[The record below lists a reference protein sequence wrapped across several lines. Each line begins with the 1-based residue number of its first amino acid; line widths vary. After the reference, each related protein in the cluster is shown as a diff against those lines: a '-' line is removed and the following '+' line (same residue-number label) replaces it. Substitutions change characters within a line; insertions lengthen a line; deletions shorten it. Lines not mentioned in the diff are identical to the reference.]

1 LKIKN
6 EMSKKPST
14 EELLASIS
22 ELKNQIKI
30 LKSELKKRSEVSEL
44 EQEKFYK
51 AFHSNPALMAIS
63 TFHDT
68 KYIDVNNAFLNKL
81 GFTRKEII
89 GHTSTEL
96 QLYVDIIQSDK
107 FFRKLQKLSKVHDFE
122 VTIKTK
128 TGENRT
134 GLFSAE
140 TIMLQGEPCLLTIIN
155 DITEWKEAEKTL
167 RETEYRYS
175 EIFENM
181 SNCVAVY
188 KPVEDGK
195 DFVFVDFNPAAE
207 KTEKIKKEEL
217 IGKKILDI
225 FPGAKEFGLFDFLQ
239 RVNETNQPEKKPLS
253 FYQDNRISGWRENF
267 VYKLPSGEI
276 VAIYEDHTELEQKK
290 EKLHLSEQRFREFA
304 ELLPEMICEVDMNGN
319 ISFANNEALK
329 NFQYSQEYLKKE
341 INFDQLLIPRDVKR
355 TRVDLLRRIKG
366 QKLTAREVTAVRK
379 DGTTFPAIVYI
390 QPFFEKD
397 KPVGFRG
404 VMMDITSRKK
414 AEEEIQREKAFLEQ
428 LIEGAPEAIVQCDTK
443 GNLEKI
449 NDEFTQLFGYSRKEA
464 LGRNI
469 DDLVSS
475 EDQRKEAVGITKEVS
490 GGKKV
495 AIETIRQYKNGRQV
509 HVSIL
514 STPII
519 VNNKQVGIYAIY
531 RDITERKKADSIR
544 QMIHNISNAVI
555 TCQTLNE
562 LFQIIFE
569 ELSTVM
575 DTTNFFI
582 ALYDKKT
589 DSLTLPFFKN
599 EKDSFQTFPAGK
611 TITAYVLKKRK
622 PVLLCTKDI
631 EELEKAGEIELVGT
645 SSKVWLG
652 VPLRTENEVIG
663 VISLQSYDNEDAF
676 DENDIEILEF
686 VANQAGLSIDRKRA
700 EQNLII
706 AKQKAEEAARVKQQ
720 FLSTMSHEIRTP
732 INAVLGMTH
741 LLLQEYPRT
750 DQREYLNALKFSG
763 ENLLVLINDILDFNK
778 IESGMVFFE
787 QADFMLKEI
796 INGIK
801 QSFLFRTEEK
811 GITFEINVDPELPDS
826 IVGDPVR
833 LNQVLTNLIGNAVK
847 FTEKGSIT
855 VDLSLIQETTENV
868 EIEFSVSDTG
878 IGIPDDKQ
886 AEIFESFTQAGLDTT
901 RKYGGTGLGLAITKN
916 LIELQNS
923 EIFVESAAGK
933 GSKFYFSLN
942 FPKSKKKPEHKPV
955 ETKESYKQL
964 EGSNI
969 LVAEDN
975 EINIIIVKKIL
986 EKWGVKVDHAEN
998 GKVVIDKL
1006 NKKNYDV
1013 VLMDLHMP
1021 ELNGYEASKII
1032 RTSENVK
1039 NKNIPIIA
1047 LTASVMP
1054 DIQQKIER
1062 VGITDY
1068 ILKPINPKEL
1078 YQIILKKI
1086 KGL

>member
-1 LKIKN
+1 
-6 EMSKKPST
+6 MSKKPST

-22 ELKNQIKI
+22 ELKNQVKI

-63 TFHDT
+63 TFHDA
-68 KYIDVNNAFLNKL
+68 KYIDVNDAFLNKL
-81 GFTRKEII
+81 GFTRREII
-89 GHTSTEL
+89 GHTSNEL

-107 FFRKLQKLSKVHDFE
+107 FFRKLQKLSKVYDFE

-140 TIMLQGEPCLLTIIN
+140 TIMLKGEPCLLTIIN

-225 FPGAKEFGLFDFLQ
+225 FPGIKEFGLFDLLQ

-276 VAIYEDHTELEQKK
+276 VAIYEDHTELEQNK
-290 EKLHLSEQRFREFA
+290 EKLQQIEQRFREFA
-304 ELLPEMICEVDMNGN
+304 ELLPEMICEADMNGN
-319 ISFANNEALK
+319 ISFANNEALG
-329 NFQYSQEYLKKE
+329 NFQYSQEDLIKG
-341 INFDQLLIPRDVKR
+341 INFDQLLIPRDAKR
-355 TRVDLLRRIKG
+355 TRVDLLRKIKG

-379 DGTTFPAIVYI
+379 DGTTFPAMASI
-390 QPFFEKD
+390 QPFFEKN

-414 AEEEIQREKAFLEQ
+414 AEEEIQREKSFLEQ
-428 LIEGAPEAIVQCDTK
+428 LIEGAPEAIVQCDIE
-443 GNLEKI
+443 GVLEKI
-449 NDEFTQLFGYSRKEA
+449 NAEFTQLFGYSRKEA

-469 DDLVSS
+469 DELISS

-495 AIETIRQYKNGRQV
+495 AIETIRQHKKGTPVY
-509 HVSIL
+509 VSIL

-519 VNNKQVGIYAIY
+519 VNKKQVGIYSIY
-531 RDITERKKADSIR
+531 RDITERKRAESIR

-555 TCQTLNE
+555 TCKTMEE
-562 LFQIIFE
+562 LFHIIQE
-569 ELSTVM
+569 EVSTVL

-589 DSLTLPFFKN
+589 DSLTLPFFKD
-599 EKDSFQTFPAGK
+599 EKDSFQTFPACK

-622 PVLLCTKDI
+622 PVLLRAKDI
-631 EELEKAGEIELVGT
+631 EELEKAGEIELAGT

-652 VPLRTENEVIG
+652 VPLRAENEVIG
-663 VISLQSYDNEDAF
+663 IVSLQSYDNEDAF
-676 DENDIEILEF
+676 DENDLVLLEF
-686 VANQAGLSIDRKRA
+686 ISNQAGLSIDRKRA

-706 AKQKAEEAARVKQQ
+706 AKQKAEEAVKAKQQ

-732 INAVLGMTH
+732 LNAVLGMTH
-741 LLLQEYPRT
+741 LLIQADPRP
-750 DQREYLNALKFSG
+750 DQMEYLNVLKFSG
-763 ENLLVLINDILDFNK
+763 ENLLVLINDILDFSK

-787 QADFMLKEI
+787 QADFNIKEI

-811 GITFEINVDPELPDS
+811 GITFEINVSPELPDS

-855 VDLSLIQETTENV
+855 VDLNLKQETTENV
-868 EIEFSVSDTG
+868 EIEFSVTDTG
-878 IGIPDDKQ
+878 IGIPKDKL
-886 AEIFESFTQAGLDTT
+886 ANIFESFKQAGIDIT
-901 RKYGGTGLGLAITKN
+901 RKYGGTGLGLAITRK

-923 EIFVESAAGK
+923 EIFVESRVGK

-942 FPKSKKKPEHKPV
+942 FPKSKIKPEHKPV
-955 ETKESYKQL
+955 ETEESFKQL
-964 EGSNI
+964 EGLNI

-975 EINIIIVKKIL
+975 EINYIIAKKLL
-986 EKWGVKVDHAEN
+986 EKWGAKVDHAEN
-998 GKVVIDKL
+998 GNVTIDKIM
-1006 NKKNYDV
+1006 KKDYDV

-1021 ELNGYEASKII
+1021 KLNGYKASKII

-1039 NKNIPIIA
+1039 NNNIPIIA

-1054 DIQQKIER
+1054 DIQKKIEK

-1068 ILKPINPKEL
+1068 ILKPLNPKEL
-1078 YQIILKKI
+1078 YEKVLRKI

>member
-1 LKIKN
+1 
-6 EMSKKPST
+6 MSKKPST

-22 ELKNQIKI
+22 ELKNQVKI
-30 LKSELKKRSEVSEL
+30 LKSELKKRSEVSEP

-68 KYIDVNNAFLNKL
+68 KYIDVNDAFLKKS
-81 GFTRKEII
+81 GYTREEII

-107 FFRKLQKLSKVHDFE
+107 FFRKLQKLSKVHDFK

-155 DITEWKEAEKTL
+155 DITEWKKAEKAL
-167 RETEYRYS
+167 SETECRYS

-181 SNCVAVY
+181 SNCVTVY

-207 KTEKIKKEEL
+207 KAEKINKEEI

-225 FPGAKEFGLFDFLQ
+225 FPGAKEFGLFDLLQ
-239 RVNETNQPEKKPLS
+239 RVNKTNQPEKKPLS

-290 EKLHLSEQRFREFA
+290 EKIKRIEQRLREFM
-304 ELLPEMICEVDMNGN
+304 ELLPEMICEADMNGN
-319 ISFANNEALK
+319 ISFANSYAFE
-329 NFQYSQEYLKKE
+329 NFQYSQEDLKKGV
-341 INFDQLLIPRDVKR
+341 NFDQLLIPRDAKR
-355 TRVDLLRRIKG
+355 TRVNLLRRIKG

-379 DGTTFPAIVYI
+379 DGTTFPAMAYI
-390 QPFFEKD
+390 QPFFEKN

-443 GNLEKI
+443 GNVEKI
-449 NDEFTQLFGYSRKEA
+449 NDEFKQLFGYSRKEA

-469 DDLVSS
+469 DELVSS

-495 AIETIRQYKNGRQV
+495 AIETIRQHKNGTPV
-509 HVSIL
+509 YVSIL

-519 VNNKQVGIYAIY
+519 VNKKQVGIYAIY
-531 RDITERKKADSIR
+531 RDITKRKRAESIR

-555 TCQTLNE
+555 TCKTMEE
-562 LFQIIFE
+562 LFHIIQE
-569 ELSTVM
+569 QVSTVL

-582 ALYDKKT
+582 ALYDKET
-589 DSLTLPFFKN
+589 DSLTLPFFKD

-611 TITAYVLKKRK
+611 TITAYVIKKRK
-622 PVLLCTKDI
+622 PVLLRAKDI

-652 VPLRTENEVIG
+652 VPLRAENEVIG

-676 DENDIEILEF
+676 DENDLELLEF
-686 VANQAGLSIDRKRA
+686 ISNQAGFSIDRKRA

-732 INAVLGMTH
+732 MNAVLGMTH
-741 LLLQEYPRT
+741 LLIQADPQP
-750 DQREYLNALKFSG
+750 DQMEYLNTLKFSG
-763 ENLLVLINDILDFNK
+763 ENLLVLINDILDFSK

-787 QADFMLKEI
+787 QADFNIKEI

-811 GITFEINVDPELPDS
+811 GIKFDINVDPELPDS

-833 LNQVLTNLIGNAVK
+833 LNQVFTNLIGNAVK

-855 VDLSLIQETTENV
+855 VDLDLKQETTENV
-868 EIEFSVSDTG
+868 EIEFSVTDTG
-878 IGIPDDKQ
+878 IGVPKNKL
-886 AEIFESFTQAGLDTT
+886 ANIFESFTQAGTDIT
-901 RKYGGTGLGLAITKN
+901 RKYGGTGLGLAITKK

-923 EIFVESAAGK
+923 EIFVESRVGK

-942 FPKSKKKPEHKPV
+942 FPKSKIKPEHKPV
-955 ETKESYKQL
+955 ETEESYKQL

-969 LVAEDN
+969 LVADDN
-975 EINIIIVKKIL
+975 EINFIIAKKLL
-986 EKWGVKVDHAEN
+986 EKWGAKVDHAKN
-998 GKVVIDKL
+998 GNEAVDMIM
-1006 NKKNYDV
+1006 KKDYDV

-1054 DIQQKIER
+1054 DIQQKIKR

-1068 ILKPINPKEL
+1068 ILKPLNPKEL
-1078 YQIILKKI
+1078 YEKVLRKI

>member
-1 LKIKN
+1 
-6 EMSKKPST
+6 MSKKPST

-22 ELKNQIKI
+22 GLKNQVNI
-30 LKSELKKRSEVSEL
+30 LKSELKKRSEVSEP

-63 TFHDT
+63 TFYDT
-68 KYIDVNNAFLNKL
+68 KYIDVNDAFLKKS
-81 GFTRKEII
+81 GYTREEII

-107 FFRKLQKLSKVHDFE
+107 FFRKLQKINKVHDFE

-140 TIMLQGEPCLLTIIN
+140 PIMLQGEPCLLTIIN
-155 DITEWKEAEKTL
+155 DITELKQ
-167 RETEYRYS
+167 
-175 EIFENM
+175 N
-181 SNCVAVY
+181 
-188 KPVEDGK
+188 
-195 DFVFVDFNPAAE
+195 
-207 KTEKIKKEEL
+207 
-217 IGKKILDI
+217 
-225 FPGAKEFGLFDFLQ
+225 
-239 RVNETNQPEKKPLS
+239 
-253 FYQDNRISGWRENF
+253 
-267 VYKLPSGEI
+267 
-276 VAIYEDHTELEQKK
+276 K
-290 EKLHLSEQRFREFA
+290 EKLQQVEQRFREFA
-304 ELLPEMICEVDMNGN
+304 ELLPGMICEADMNGN
-319 ISFANNEALK
+319 LSFANNDALE
-329 NFQYSQEYLKKE
+329 NFQYSQKDLKKGV
-341 INFDQLLIPRDVKR
+341 NFDQLLIPRDARR
-355 TRVDLLRRIKG
+355 TRVNLMRRIKG
-366 QKLTAREVTAVRK
+366 NKLSASEVTAIRK
-379 DGTTFPAIVYI
+379 DGTTFPAMAYI
-390 QPFFEKD
+390 QPFFKKG

-404 VMMDITSRKK
+404 IMMDITSRKK
-414 AEEEIQREKAFLEQ
+414 IEEEILREKAFLEQ
-428 LIEGAPEAIVQCDTK
+428 LIESAPEAIIQCDIK
-443 GNLEKI
+443 GVLEII
-449 NDEFTQLFGYSRKEA
+449 NAEFTQLFGYSRKEA

-469 DDLVSS
+469 DELVSS

-495 AIETIRQYKNGRQV
+495 AIETIRQHKNGTPV
-509 HVSIL
+509 YVSIL

-519 VNNKQVGIYAIY
+519 VNNKQVGLYAIY
-531 RDITERKKADSIR
+531 RDITERKRAESIR
-544 QMIHNISNAVI
+544 QMIHNISNTVI
-555 TCQTLNE
+555 TGKTMEE
-562 LFQIIFE
+562 LFHIIQE
-569 ELSTVM
+569 EVSTVL

-589 DSLTLPFFKN
+589 GSLTLPFFKD
-599 EKDSFQTFPAGK
+599 EKDGFQTFPAGK
-611 TITAYVLKKRK
+611 TITAYVIKKRK
-622 PVLLCTKDI
+622 PVLLRTKDI

-652 VPLRTENEVIG
+652 APLRAENEIIG
-663 VISLQSYDNEDAF
+663 VVSLQSYDNEDAF
-676 DENDIEILEF
+676 DENDLELLEF
-686 VANQAGLSIDRKRA
+686 ISNQAGLSIDRKRA

-732 INAVLGMTH
+732 MNAVLGMTH
-741 LLLQEYPRT
+741 LLIQSDPRS
-750 DQREYLNALKFSG
+750 DQMEYLNALKFSG
-763 ENLLVLINDILDFNK
+763 ENLLVLINDILDFSK
-778 IESGMVFFE
+778 IESGIVFFE
-787 QADFMLKEI
+787 QADFNIKEI

-811 GITFEINVDPELPDS
+811 GITFDTNVDPELPDS

-855 VDLSLIQETTENV
+855 VDLNLKQETTENV
-868 EIEFSVSDTG
+868 EIEFSVTDTG
-878 IGIPDDKQ
+878 IGIPKDKL
-886 AEIFESFTQAGLDTT
+886 ANIFESFKQAGTDIT
-901 RKYGGTGLGLAITKN
+901 RKYGGTGLGLAITKK

-923 EIFVESAAGK
+923 EIFVESRVGK

-942 FPKSKKKPEHKPV
+942 FPKSKIKSEHKPV
-955 ETKESYKQL
+955 ETEESYKQL

-975 EINIIIVKKIL
+975 EINFIIAKKLL
-986 EKWGVKVDHAEN
+986 EKWGAKVDHAKN
-998 GKVVIDKL
+998 GKAAIDMIS
-1006 NKKNYDV
+1006 KKNYDM

-1078 YQIILKKI
+1078 YQKVLRKI

>member
-1 LKIKN
+1 
-6 EMSKKPST
+6 MSKKLST

-22 ELKNQIKI
+22 ELKNQVKI
-30 LKSELKKRSEVSEL
+30 LESELKKRSEVSGL

-51 AFHSNPALMAIS
+51 AFHSNPALMTIS
-63 TFHDT
+63 TFQDA
-68 KYIDVNNAFLNKL
+68 KYIDVNDAFLNKL
-81 GFTRKEII
+81 GYTRKEII

-107 FFRKLQKLSKVHDFE
+107 FFGKLQKLSKVHDFE

-128 TGENRT
+128 KGENRT

-140 TIMLQGEPCLLTIIN
+140 TIMLQGEPCLLTTIN
-155 DITEWKEAEKTL
+155 DITEWKESEKTL
-167 RETEYRYS
+167 RETEYPYS

-207 KTEKIKKEEL
+207 KTEKIKKEKL

-225 FPGAKEFGLFDFLQ
+225 FPGVKEFGLFDLLQ

-276 VAIYEDHTELEQKK
+276 VAIYEDYTELKQNK
-290 EKLHLSEQRFREFA
+290 EKLQRIEQRCREFA
-304 ELLPEMICEVDMNGN
+304 ELLPEMICEADMNGN
-319 ISFANNEALK
+319 ISFANSYALE
-329 NFQYSQEYLKKE
+329 NFQYSQEDLKKGV
-341 INFDQLLIPRDVKR
+341 NFDQLLIPRDAKR

-379 DGTTFPAIVYI
+379 DGTTFPAMASI
-390 QPFFEKD
+390 QPFFEKN

-414 AEEEIQREKAFLEQ
+414 AEEEIQREKSFLEQ

-449 NDEFTQLFGYSRKEA
+449 NNEFTQLFGYSRKEA

-469 DDLVSS
+469 DELVSS
-475 EDQRKEAVGITKEVS
+475 EDQRKEAVGITKEMS

-495 AIETIRQYKNGRQV
+495 AIETIRQHKNGTPV
-509 HVSIL
+509 DVSIL

-531 RDITERKKADSIR
+531 RNITERKRADSIR

-555 TCQTLNE
+555 TCQTLDE
-562 LFQIIFE
+562 LFKIIRE

-582 ALYDKKT
+582 ALYEKKT
-589 DSLTLPFFKN
+589 DSLTLPFFKD

-611 TITAYVLKKRK
+611 TITAYVIKKRK
-622 PVLLCTKDI
+622 PVLLRTKDI

-645 SSKVWLG
+645 YSKVWLG
-652 VPLRTENEVIG
+652 VPLHAENKVIG
-663 VISLQSYDNEDAF
+663 VVSLQNYDNEDAF
-676 DENDIEILEF
+676 DENDLELLEF
-686 VANQAGLSIDRKRA
+686 ISNQAGLSIDRKRA

-706 AKQKAEEAARVKQQ
+706 AKQKAEEAAKAKQQ

-732 INAVLGMTH
+732 LNAVLGMTH
-741 LLLQEYPRT
+741 LLIQANPRS
-750 DQREYLNALKFSG
+750 DQMEYLNALKFSG
-763 ENLLVLINDILDFNK
+763 ENLLVLINDILDFSK

-787 QADFMLKEI
+787 QADFKLKEI

-811 GITFEINVDPELPDS
+811 GITFEVNVDPELPDS

-833 LNQVLTNLIGNAVK
+833 LNQVLTNLIGNAIK

-855 VDLSLIQETTENV
+855 VDLTLKQKTTENV

-878 IGIPDDKQ
+878 IGIPKDKL
-886 AEIFESFTQAGLDTT
+886 ANIFESFKQAGTDTT
-901 RKYGGTGLGLAITKN
+901 RKYGGTGLGLAITKK

-923 EIFVESAAGK
+923 EIFVESRIGK

-942 FPKSKKKPEHKPV
+942 FPKSKIKPEHKPV
-955 ETKESYKQL
+955 EIKESYKQL

-975 EINIIIVKKIL
+975 EINFIIAKKLL
-986 EKWGVKVDHAEN
+986 EKWGAKVDHAEN
-998 GKVVIDKL
+998 GNVTIDMIS
-1006 NKKNYDV
+1006 KKNYDV

-1032 RTSENVK
+1032 HTSENVK

-1047 LTASVMP
+1047 LTASVMV
-1054 DIQQKIER
+1054 DIQQKIEE

-1068 ILKPINPKEL
+1068 ILKPLNPKEL
-1078 YQIILKKI
+1078 YEKVLRKI
-1086 KGL
+1086 K